1 MAANNKKTNN
11 KNVCFLSCEEAM
23 RLSFVDSFL
32 ETHIRGQING
42 SESKRK
48 EVKAPLIGSVSCTL
62 IFFFFRSKRSVFVF
76 CCNRLALVW
85 FHHYFISH
93 FSFFPSAFS
102 FKLVDV
108 TLSCRENR
116 SKTVSLKFSVT
127 PKRSHITE
135 MASQA
140 KVSPAHRLSETPH
153 VQVQTLICCSS
164 PLHSSSIQ
172 TAL

>member
-1 MAANNKKTNN
+1 MDQSQKEKKWRRLWSAQWAA
-11 KNVCFLSCEEAM
+11 
-23 RLSFVDSFL
+23 RLF
-32 ETHIRGQING
+32 I
-42 SESKRK
+42 
-48 EVKAPLIGSVSCTL
+48 
-62 IFFFFRSKRSVFVF
+62 FFFRSKRSVFVF

-172 TAL
+172 TTLWGRRGDAVGGRQKVHGQVRRPRRKARERSHILQRWVNF